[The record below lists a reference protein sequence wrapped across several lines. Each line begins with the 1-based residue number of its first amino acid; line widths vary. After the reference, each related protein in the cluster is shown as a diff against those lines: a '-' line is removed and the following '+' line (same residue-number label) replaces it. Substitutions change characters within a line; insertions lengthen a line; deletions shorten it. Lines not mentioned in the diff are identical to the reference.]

1 MSSFLEHSE
10 KGFEK
15 AMKSWG
21 TELSGEG
28 MPFALLDPW
37 KNKSEWTGVRWA
49 PERHISNLFIAF
61 DSEIAEW
68 MFHSNF
74 EEGARAHPEKR
85 AENAWRLV
93 LAHEKG
99 HILMD
104 QKCRKAG
111 MNPDSEND
119 RATVLGIQRNGLI
132 AGRLDF
138 HVRAAEE
145 ALCDTMMLQEAQK
158 MFGAN
163 WKEVGKVLSRIRHAY
178 SERLPFHVGD
188 RYSTWT
194 AIDRMLEDGEIM
206 DPFQAAQFA
215 YEKSVEATGIRKSL
229 AIAIAS
235 PFVKEPQEIGERLLE
250 MRKTQ
255 MEMKEAA
262 SIVGPQKRRP
272 G

>member
-1 MSSFLEHSE
+1 MSSFSDYS
-10 KGFEK
+10 KSGFLKVFPAFQE
-15 AMKSWG
+15 
-21 TELSGEG
+21 ELDNGAPLFYFDANAIG
-28 MPFALLDPW
+28 RR
-37 KNKSEWTGVRWA
+37 TGVVWD
-49 PERHISNLFIAF
+49 E
-61 DSEIAEW
+61 DSDMSALSVVFNNEVAEW
-68 MFHSNF
+68 LFNSNF

-194 AIDRMLEDGEIM
+194 AIDRMLEEGKIM
-206 DPFQAAQFA
+206 DPFEAARIA
-215 YEKSVEATGIRKSL
+215 YGKSVEATGLGKSL

-235 PFVKEPQEIGERLLE
+235 PFAKEPREIGGRLLE
-250 MRKTQ
+250 MRNAQ
-255 MEMKEAA
+255 MDMKEAA